1 MSHAEHAVGMLD
13 RLAVALGEGKPV
25 WKNGACRLPI
35 EGREFSF
42 FYGEKESAL
51 FVQADLGSL
60 SALPDQEAAL
70 ITLLQA
76 NHLWSGTAG
85 GAFGLSEGRIFY
97 VFRLNFP
104 LPPDWEKHDEDLLP
118 ELLPH
123 MLGALNAAEDRLRK
137 EPGCAGPAGP
147 EEPELLRV

>member
-13 RLAVALGEGKPV
+13 KLAADLGEAKPV
-25 WKNGACRLPI
+25 WKSGACVLPI
-35 EGREFSF
+35 EGRELSF

-51 FVQADLGSL
+51 FVQADLGPL

-85 GAFGLSEGRIFY
+85 GAFGLYEGRIFY

-104 LPPDWEKHDEDLLP
+104 LPADWEKHDEELLP

-123 MLGALNAAEDRLRK
+123 ILGALNAAEDRLRK
-137 EPGCAGPAGP
+137 VPGYDGPARP
-147 EEPELLRV
+147 AEPELLRV